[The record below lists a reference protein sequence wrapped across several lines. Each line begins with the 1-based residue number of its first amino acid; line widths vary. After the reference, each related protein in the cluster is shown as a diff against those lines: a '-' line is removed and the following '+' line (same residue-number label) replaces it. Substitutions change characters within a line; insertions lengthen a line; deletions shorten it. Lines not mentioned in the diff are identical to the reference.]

1 MAGSAPDFLVT
12 QEFRMPS
19 GRSAVVVLLLLVLFA
34 PGVVAQ
40 TAGSHDAPYQQRA
53 LEIFRTS
60 IGYRSAASHG
70 QVPALARYLAD
81 QFRAG
86 GFPAEDVHVLPLTVP
101 DGEETASLVV
111 RYRGD
116 GSAGRRPILLL
127 AHMDV
132 VDALPQ
138 DWERDPFTL
147 IEDNGYFFGR
157 GSTDDK
163 FGVAMLTAT
172 FLRLKE
178 EGFVPTRDL
187 VLAFSGDEETGM
199 LTARDL
205 VTAHRALTDAEFAL
219 NADAGGG
226 VLGEDG
232 APVRYLLQTSEKTY
246 ATFALT
252 VTNPGGHSSTPRVD
266 NAIYELA
273 AVLRN
278 IEAYRFPVR
287 ANDATRSYFE
297 AAARVTPGPVGAAMA
312 RFARNPSDSA
322 AAEVLW
328 REPEQVGIT
337 RTTCVAT
344 MLRAGHAE
352 NALPQS
358 ATATVNCR
366 IFPGVAVAEVE
377 ATLRGVAANPALQI
391 RVLDDPLPSPASPP
405 REDVMR
411 AVTRGVERIRPGTPV
426 IPYMAPYGT
435 DGKEVRRAGIPTYG
449 VMGLFA
455 KDSDQFAHG
464 LNERVS
470 VRSFYDALE
479 FWHAV
484 LTDLAGRGAIP

>member
-1 MAGSAPDFLVT
+1 MRPY
-12 QEFRMPS
+12 
-19 GRSAVVVLLLLVLFA
+19 AVVTTVFLLLA
-34 PGVVAQ
+34 PSLSAQ
-40 TAGSHDAPYQQRA
+40 ASSADYTEPYQRQA

-60 IGYRSAASHG
+60 IGYRTAATHG
-70 QVPALARYLAD
+70 QVPALARYLAQ

-86 GFPAEDVHVLPLTVP
+86 GFAEADVHVLPRETA
-101 DGEETASLVV
+101 DGEQTASLVV

-116 GSAGRRPILLL
+116 GSSGEQPVLLL

-132 VDALPQ
+132 VDALPE

-147 IEDNGYFFGR
+147 FEEDGYFFGR

-163 FGVAMLTAT
+163 FGVVMLATT
-172 FLRLKE
+172 FLRLKQ

-205 VTAHRALTDAEFAL
+205 VTTHRALTDAAFAL
-219 NADAGGG
+219 NADGGGG

-232 APVRYLLQTSEKTY
+232 RPLRYLVQMSEKTY
-246 ATFALT
+246 ATFELT
-252 VTNPGGHSSTPRVD
+252 VTNPGGHSSTPRAD

-278 IEAYRFPVR
+278 VEAYRFPVQV
-287 ANDATRSYFE
+287 NDATRSYFA
-297 AAARVTPGPVGAAMA
+297 AAARITPGPVGEAMA
-312 RFARNPSDSA
+312 RLAADPTDSL

-328 REPEQVGIT
+328 HEPEQVGIT
-337 RTTCVAT
+337 RTTCIAT

-366 IFPGVAVAEVE
+366 IFPGVEVADVQE
-377 ATLRGVAANPALQI
+377 TLRQVAGNPAVQI
-391 RVLDDPLPSPASPP
+391 SVLDEPLPSPASPP
-405 REDVMR
+405 RDDVLN
-411 AVTRGVERIRPGTPV
+411 AVGRGVERIHPGTPV
-426 IPYMAPYGT
+426 IPFMAPYGT

-449 VMGLFA
+449 VMGLFS

-470 VRSFYDALE
+470 VRAFYDALE
-479 FWHAV
+479 FWHEV
-484 LTDLAGRGAIP
+484 LSVLAGRTIIP